1 MPKPTINFIRGK
13 VSPEA
18 RAKFDEI
25 WHYRLTENQWPTD
38 RWNYKRLPKPQFDAL
53 LKPLNGAYI
62 VEMDSS
68 GTKTYELQPIGVL
81 CTSDGDRY
89 LKLLRRFVEY
99 LRHVYFDN
107 DRQNSIQH
115 SELIDHASFTSA
127 ESAELGRLF
136 AVSRILGVACGGQ
149 PDFSAWSTSLPSD
162 LGGILPSDGP
172 TDEAFE
178 ILILRDWHPHWP
190 ISYEERAR
198 QLYSGSAAALEHLFD
213 VASAAPALKK
223 KEPARK
229 RAYVPTATETKVLT
243 ASRRRCAFCFGL
255 NGVLEETEGQIA
267 HVDQNPKNAKPENL
281 VWLCSKHHNSYDSSM
296 SQVKGYTAGELRLF
310 RAELWQAIKRKE
322 HLSAPKSVSA
332 IVSSAVS
339 NSPYEPLLKSSPRDA
354 VLAAWKDLRL
364 AAMGVLET
372 KMTFPDNTAPIPTSA
387 LGSTLTSFAGVD
399 QRNATVFARLASIH
413 DSIVG
418 GARVDESAAR
428 AYCGAAEPLIA
439 YLMTK

>member
-1 MPKPTINFIRGK
+1 MPKPTIEFIRGK

-38 RWNYKRLPKPQFDAL
+38 RWNYKRLPKPKFDAL

-62 VEMDSS
+62 IEMDSS

-89 LKLLRRFVEY
+89 LNLLRRFVDY

-115 SELIDHASFTSA
+115 SELINHAGFTSA

-136 AVSRILGVACGGQ
+136 YVSRILGLACGGQ

-162 LGGILPSDGP
+162 LGGILPSEGP

-198 QLYSGSAAALEHLFD
+198 QLHSGTASVLEHLFG
-213 VASAAPALKK
+213 VASTTSAPKK
-223 KEPARK
+223 KVPARK
-229 RAYVPTATETKVLT
+229 RAHVPTATETKVLA

-267 HVDQNPKNAKPENL
+267 HIDHNPKNAKPENL

-296 SQVKGYTAGELRLF
+296 SQVKGYTAGGLKLF
-310 RAELWQAIKRKE
+310 RAELWKAIKRKE
-322 HLSAPKSVSA
+322 HLSTPKLTPAS
-332 IVSSAVS
+332 VSSATS
-339 NSPYEPLLKSSPRDA
+339 NSPYEPLLESSPRDA
-354 VLAAWKDLRL
+354 VLAVWNDVQQ
-364 AAMGVLET
+364 AAIGVLET
-372 KMTFPDNTAPIPTSA
+372 KMAIPDKTFPIPANDLMTM
-387 LGSTLTSFAGVD
+387 LTSFGGVD
-399 QRNATVFARLASIH
+399 QANATAVGRLASIH
-413 DSIVG
+413 DAIAS
-418 GARVDESAAR
+418 GAPVDESTAR
-428 AYCGAAEPLIA
+428 AYCGAAEPIIA

>member
-38 RWNYKRLPKPQFDAL
+38 RWNYKRLPKPKFDAL

-89 LKLLRRFVEY
+89 LNLLRRFVEY

-115 SELIDHASFTSA
+115 SELIGNAGFTSA

-136 AVSRILGVACGGQ
+136 FVSRILGVACGGQ
-149 PDFSAWSTSLPSD
+149 PDFSAWSVSLPSD
-162 LGGILPSDGP
+162 LGGILPSEGP

-198 QLYSGSAAALEHLFD
+198 QLHSGSASVLEHLFG
-213 VASAAPALKK
+213 VASTAPTPKK

-229 RAYVPTATETKVLT
+229 RAHVPAATETKVLA

-267 HVDQNPKNAKPENL
+267 HIDHSPKNAKPENL

-310 RAELWQAIKRKE
+310 RAELWKAIKRKE
-322 HLSAPKSVSA
+322 HLSAPKSA
-332 IVSSAVS
+332 PTAVS
-339 NSPYEPLLKSSPRDA
+339 TPVSHSPYEPLLKSSPREA
-354 VLAAWKDLRL
+354 VLAAWKDVQR
-364 AAMGVLET
+364 AAIGVLET
-372 KMTFPDNTAPIPTSA
+372 KMTFPDKTVPIPTR
-387 LGSTLTSFAGVD
+387 TLITMLRNFGGVD
-399 QRNATVFARLASIH
+399 QGNATAVGQLASIH
-413 DSIVG
+413 DAIVG
-418 GARVDESAAR
+418 GAPVDESTAR
-428 AYCGAAEPLIA
+428 AYCGAAEPVIA